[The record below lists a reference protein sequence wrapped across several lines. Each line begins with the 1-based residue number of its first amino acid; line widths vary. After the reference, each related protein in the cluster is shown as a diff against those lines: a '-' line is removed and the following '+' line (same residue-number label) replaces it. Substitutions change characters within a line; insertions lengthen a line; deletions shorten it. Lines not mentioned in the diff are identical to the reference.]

1 MGNNQKKVSDILK
14 FILAT
19 NYYISIIDEIQDTD
33 LFSGKLKVSL
43 KNTLV
48 QLNVIQKKKVI
59 SEFFNNA
66 DRDLV
71 QNNFDLHCEFFEFIS
86 EMKCLDLENF
96 MIDFLKENKYSKLEN
111 NDN

>member
-1 MGNNQKKVSDILK
+1 MFLHFLHNLDI
-14 FILAT
+14 
-19 NYYISIIDEIQDTD
+19 
-33 LFSGKLKVSL
+33 
-43 KNTLV
+43 V
-48 QLNVIQKKKVI
+48 QKVI

-96 MIDFLKENKYSKLEN
+96 MIDFLKENFPLLIFYFLSLVKRVNSQIKALYRQRF
-111 NDN
+111 